1 MMNKLK
7 IIVGAAAILS
17 LFLQCACPNV
27 GSYPVGGF
35 EALKYSNNNHT
46 SKVDLLDEWTTID
59 SKWHFKDG
67 GELTISSQ
75 SQKTNAYWI
84 DGKNSLEIIIK
95 GESTV
100 YNVEVISE
108 RELKLSTNDLVV
120 VLKK

>member
-7 IIVGAAAILS
+7 IIIGFLAIVS
-17 LFLQCACPNV
+17 LFLQCHCGTV
-27 GSYPVGGF
+27 GSNPVGFFGSR
-35 EALKYSNNNHT
+35 EYWNNHS

-75 SQKTNAYWI
+75 SAITNAYWI
-84 DGKNSLEIIIK
+84 DGEKTLEVIIK

-100 YNVEVISE
+100 YNVDVISATK
-108 RELKLSTNDLVV
+108 LKLSTTDKEI
-120 VLKK
+120 VLEK